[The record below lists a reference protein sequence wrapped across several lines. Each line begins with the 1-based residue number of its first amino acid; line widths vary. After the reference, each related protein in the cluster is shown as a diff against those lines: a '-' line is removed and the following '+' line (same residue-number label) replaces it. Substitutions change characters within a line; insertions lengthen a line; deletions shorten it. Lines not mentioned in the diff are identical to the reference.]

1 MFAAKKIPDSLYI
14 INKCDWAEYLE
25 THLFVIVNPA
35 KTLIMLIWSYELHLF
50 FLFFFSII
58 IFNVLF
64 FIFIFS
70 FCLFFLHYNKKSV

>member
-1 MFAAKKIPDSLYI
+1 MLAAKKIPDSLYI

-25 THLFVIVNPA
+25 THFFVIVNPG
-35 KTLIMLIWSYELHLF
+35 KTLIMLIWSYELH
-50 FLFFFSII
+50 FLFFKI

-70 FCLFFLHYNKKSV
+70 FCFFF